1 MINEATIGYYRLTE
15 SLSLFEV
22 VLSMMEKEKDECSF
36 ENAEAIHELLE
47 SIHENM
53 MNARKNIKEG
63 MDKAGLWEGS

>member
-1 MINEATIGYYRLTE
+1 MNEAVIGYYRLTDAM
-15 SLSLFEV
+15 SVFEV

-53 MNARKNIKEG
+53 MNARGHLKNG
-63 MDKAGLWEGS
+63 MDEAGIWEE

>member
-1 MINEATIGYYRLTE
+1 MNEAVIGYYRLTDAM
-15 SLSLFEV
+15 SVFEV

-63 MDKAGLWEGS
+63 MDKAGLWEGN